1 MGPDRLRRHKMQVA
15 LGAEAE
21 TAVRKASIS
30 DRRTLPF
37 ISLVLVYGSFGTSLR
52 DLVGQRNCVLIWI
65 SAVTVSMLALILA
78 LPLGRELF
86 RFGPLHADDLLL
98 VLAAVAGVVIVL
110 EGLKRFWRTRLAR

>member
-1 MGPDRLRRHKMQVA
+1 
-15 LGAEAE
+15 
-21 TAVRKASIS
+21 
-30 DRRTLPF
+30 
-37 ISLVLVYGSFGTSLR
+37 
-52 DLVGQRNCVLIWI
+52 
-65 SAVTVSMLALILA
+65 VTVSMPILA

>member
-1 MGPDRLRRHKMQVA
+1 M
-15 LGAEAE
+15 
-21 TAVRKASIS
+21 
-30 DRRTLPF
+30 
-37 ISLVLVYGSFGTSLR
+37 LVYGSFGTSLR

>member
-1 MGPDRLRRHKMQVA
+1 MP
-15 LGAEAE
+15 
-21 TAVRKASIS
+21 
-30 DRRTLPF
+30 
-37 ISLVLVYGSFGTSLR
+37 
-52 DLVGQRNCVLIWI
+52 
-65 SAVTVSMLALILA
+65 ILA

>member
-65 SAVTVSMLALILA
+65 SAVTVSMPILA

-110 EGLKRFWRTRLAR
+110 EGLKRFCRWRLAR